1 MQKKFCTKK
10 TKNFDVN
17 TPIARLTADIAAV
30 EKKLKR
36 IFAMDKK
43 GLRCLGILLGFAM
56 LRHKQTTR
64 QNNLQRGKGENET
77 LRNFTRHFVPKP
89 CLFPNTAL
97 PTWRF
102 FARIYRTKTNILV
115 ARRKIMS
122 KTPEKQK
129 KETAKDVIL
138 AIFCVAL
145 MFALFATI
153 MVLAGSRT
161 VGKIT
166 YEGEV
171 RQGKTQVFS
180 YRTDKVKKGET
191 VTWYVDNVKKDSYN
205 YDGQNADFAC
215 TFDKTGN
222 STVRVV
228 AGRFNQSVTV
238 EVLRPLLTVRAKD
251 VTVTYGETTAP
262 VLTFETSGLLPGDT
276 LQKLGCKIQLV
287 AENDGT
293 QCGEWKIS
301 VLPFQCEGY
310 DVQTVD
316 ATLTVLPKQ
325 LKITETVQKVYD
337 GTTNLDNTQLKI
349 EGVVFGD
356 DVQVLLKNTQLPC
369 KNAGKYI
376 LDGNSICI
384 EGTNCKNYTVEGEVC
399 VEVLPKGLTLQG
411 LTVQN
416 KTYDGTTKADIVKL
430 GKLQGVVEGDSVAI
444 GNLEV
449 KFDAADVGTHA
460 VKVKNILLV
469 GMDKHN
475 YFVQNVVVNNGE
487 ILRQK

>member
-1 MQKKFCTKK
+1 MFALFGHFAWLCHVEAQTNYTTKQLAKGKRGKRNFAQLYKTFCAEA
-10 TKNFDVN
+10 V
-17 TPIARLTADIAAV
+17 PVSEHGTADVA
-30 EKKLKR
+30 
-36 IFAMDKK
+36 
-43 GLRCLGILLGFAM
+43 
-56 LRHKQTTR
+56 
-64 QNNLQRGKGENET
+64 
-77 LRNFTRHFVPKP
+77 
-89 CLFPNTAL
+89 
-97 PTWRF
+97 F

-122 KTPEKQK
+122 KTPVKQK
-129 KETAKDVIL
+129 NETTKDVIL

-310 DVQTVD
+310 DVQTAD

-416 KTYDGTTKADIVKL
+416 KTYDGTTKADIAKL
-430 GKLQGVVEGDSVAI
+430 GELQGVVEGDSVAI

-460 VKVKNILLV
+460 VKVRNIVLV